1 MFKRLLVLT
10 ILNDKNIELHIP
22 TIITRLEIKIIFP
35 IIDISSLT
43 QSGIHGPSDLIRDF
57 LNIFGPGSLRSE
69 IFKFFLGPGPTGLA
83 LGPDR
88 TAWPGP
94 IGPGP

>member
-10 ILNDKNIELHIP
+10 ILKNKKIEPHIP
-22 TIITRLEIKIIFP
+22 TIITRPEIKIIFP
-35 IIDISSLT
+35 IMDICSLT